1 MKNFLFVSLACISFC
16 MPVCAQ
22 TDNKDESQEDDFE
35 EVCLKCC
42 KEDEDVTWSG
52 PHRIPPSIPVVYL
65 NKTEFTIEFSNPCYE
80 TTLFVIDIRNGSVVY
95 EIPVLDGLTQVCLP
109 KSLNGEYELHLHR
122 GCFCFSGIINL

>member
-1 MKNFLFVSLACISFC
+1 MKKLILSLFILLSMQNV
-16 MPVCAQ
+16 MYAQ
-22 TDNKDESQEDDFE
+22 ESNDDEPEEIE
-35 EVCLKCC
+35 EVEITC
-42 KEDEDVTWSG
+42 EIIDETKYS
-52 PHRIPPSIPVVYL
+52 HRGHRTPPSIPVVYL

>member
-1 MKNFLFVSLACISFC
+1 MKKLILSLFILLSMQNV
-16 MPVCAQ
+16 MYAQ
-22 TDNKDESQEDDFE
+22 ESNDDEPEEIE
-35 EVCLKCC
+35 EVEITC
-42 KEDEDVTWSG
+42 EIIDETKYSHRG
-52 PHRIPPSIPVVYL
+52 HRIPPSIPVVYL

-95 EIPVLDGLTQVCLP
+95 EIPVLDGLTQICLP